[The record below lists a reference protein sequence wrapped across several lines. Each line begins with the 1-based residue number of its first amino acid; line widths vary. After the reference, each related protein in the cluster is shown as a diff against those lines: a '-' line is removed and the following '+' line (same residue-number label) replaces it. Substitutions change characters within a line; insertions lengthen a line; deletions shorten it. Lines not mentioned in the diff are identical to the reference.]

1 MAQLS
6 LVTVRPRSPHRACLR
21 HTLLPELSQ
30 PHCRVSS
37 AHLSPVLTHSAGS
50 PE

>member
-6 LVTVRPRSPHRACLR
+6 LVTVSSGTPHRACLR
-21 HTLLPELSQ
+21 HALLPELSQ

-37 AHLSPVLTHSAGS
+37 AHLSPELTHSAGG